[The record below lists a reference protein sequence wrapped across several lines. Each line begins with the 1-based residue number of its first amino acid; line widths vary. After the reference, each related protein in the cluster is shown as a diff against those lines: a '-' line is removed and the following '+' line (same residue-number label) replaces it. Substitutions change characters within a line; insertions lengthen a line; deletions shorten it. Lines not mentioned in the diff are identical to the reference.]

1 MGPAPGPPGPPG
13 PTGPNRAQPDPKAHR
28 ESTGPTGPTG
38 LLEGPVAGGPVSRST
53 THHRTLPRGEHARAA
68 WSTPSLPSPETA
80 PVSLPEVVRVQSHP
94 RGAHPPPACGPP
106 GALGAGQTYGSGT
119 KGGGDSRKCGTSAS
133 GRASVSRNIS
143 PAVRGTTSFRWGG
156 KAGRVPALPPFA
168 AAQLRNLPPLRNRH
182 MPDHPKMNNARPV
195 MRQRPG
201 EAQPSVAVVP
211 FITPDQWESPTEAPA
226 GAALNP
232 RSAMPAVLCQSCA
245 GPVER
250 HAADQL
256 EDQEGWTREI
266 PPRPAH
272 RPSQTD
278 RPPTVGR

>member
-1 MGPAPGPPGPPG
+1 MPGQRGAPPPSPHRKPHRSVCRRLYGFRATPG
-13 PTGPNRAQPDPKAHR
+13 AH
-28 ESTGPTGPTG
+28 
-38 LLEGPVAGGPVSRST
+38 
-53 THHRTLPRGEHARAA
+53 TLPRLVARRGHLALVRRTGLGPRVGGTPESVGPQQAGE
-68 WSTPSLPSPETA
+68 
-80 PVSLPEVVRVQSHP
+80 
-94 RGAHPPPACGPP
+94 P
-106 GALGAGQTYGSGT
+106 G
-119 KGGGDSRKCGTSAS
+119 
-133 GRASVSRNIS
+133 VSRNIS